1 MNSGRDESSVI
12 ARRERARMTGAAAS
26 AMIALGALAGCVPSG
41 SSTSSSSSSSVPT
54 ASSTPSSTPLPT
66 PEPLI
71 IPGCDTLLP
80 LSEAKTLFSPSTVVL
95 GADDAV
101 PIRGDDLPEID
112 TAAGN
117 ASVAKHCIWGVPNSD
132 GGFTVIVTD
141 ISEADATNLQDAL
154 LATGFTGASAGTVTT
169 LEKEFETAV
178 GVSAQT
184 HYLVSDL
191 WVYVSGTSTELTV
204 NVADAVLDEVRAANP
219 TRTY

>member
-1 MNSGRDESSVI
+1 MNSGRGENKVLG
-12 ARRERARMTGAAAS
+12 RRQRLRRVAVAAS
-26 AMIALGALAGCVPSG
+26 VMLLSGVVAGCVPAEPESVATA
-41 SSTSSSSSSSVPT
+41 SAPPATASPSSS
-54 ASSTPSSTPLPT
+54 PLPT

-80 LSEAKTLFSPSTVVL
+80 LNDAKSLFSPSTVVL

-101 PIRGDDLPEID
+101 PISGDELPEIE

-117 ASVAKHCIWGVPNSD
+117 ASIAKNCIWGVPNSD

-141 ISEADATNLQDAL
+141 ITEADASNLQDAL
-154 LATGFTGASAGTVTT
+154 LATGFTGATSGTVTT
-169 LEKEFETAV
+169 VEKEFETAV
-178 GVSAQT
+178 GWMAQT
-184 HYLVSDL
+184 HYFVGDL

-204 NVADAVLDEVRAANP
+204 NVADAVLDEIRMANP